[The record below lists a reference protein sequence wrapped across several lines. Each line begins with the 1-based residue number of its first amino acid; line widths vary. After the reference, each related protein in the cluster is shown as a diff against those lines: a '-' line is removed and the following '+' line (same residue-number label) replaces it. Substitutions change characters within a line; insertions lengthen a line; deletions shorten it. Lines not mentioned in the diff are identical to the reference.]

1 MFGLEKLI
9 GYPLGWIM
17 YFIYCLVKNYG
28 IAIVIFTVIT
38 RLIVFPVSYNQ
49 QKSNARMQK
58 LNPKLEKL
66 KKAL

>member
-38 RLIVFPVSYNQ
+38 RLIVFPVIS
-49 QKSNARMQK
+49 R
-58 LNPKLEKL
+58 
-66 KKAL
+66 KAMLRCRSLTLSLRN